1 MQLGCGKT
9 CMSLLLQ
16 VTAQVI
22 LGQGYYFQRFEILK
36 TQGAK
41 GRRPLENQGFVSIL
55 GAKIN
60 QKLT

>member
-1 MQLGCGKT
+1 MNVL
-9 CMSLLLQ
+9 
-16 VTAQVI
+16 VIAQVI